1 MIKMS
6 AKQSEDF
13 VKDFNVINPEKLKIA
28 CVVSEWHSDITDKL
42 FNGAV
47 KMFKKK
53 AIPEKNIS
61 KISVP
66 GSFELIFA
74 CKNLIHKN
82 FDAVIAIGC
91 IIQGETRHFE
101 FVSNAVVNGIK
112 DLNIISDIPIIL
124 CVSTDDNIN
133 QSIDRSGGKFN
144 KGEDSAIAALKM
156 ITFNQ

>member
-1 MIKMS
+1 MC
-6 AKQSEDF
+6 AKQNFNNNSDF
-13 VKDFNVINPEKLKIA
+13 SIENANKLKIA
-28 CVVSEWHSDITDKL
+28 CVISEWHNKITEKL
-42 FNGAV
+42 FDGVKNTLIKNG
-47 KMFKKK
+47 
-53 AIPEKNIS
+53 ILEKNIA
-61 KISVP
+61 KINVP

-74 CKNLIHKN
+74 CKNLIDKN

-101 FVSNAVVNGIK
+101 FVSNAVIDGIK

-133 QSIDRSGGKFN
+133 QSIDRSGGKYN

-156 ITFNQ
+156 IKFNQ